1 MMKTI
6 KHLLSKIAQKFSKKR
21 KPIKSCL
28 TCKYCDLVSYLQPC
42 LHCTMCEDEEY
53 VEWKPNEDDNNKN
66 NTRIC

>member
-1 MMKTI
+1 MKTL

-28 TCKYCDLVSYLQPC
+28 NCKYCDLAFYLPPC
-42 LHCTMCEDEEY
+42 LHCTMYEEC
-53 VEWKPNEDDNNKN
+53 VDWEPEEDDNNKN